1 MTRTV
6 QKVDSS
12 SLFILNRFCH
22 RETVTKQRCSISL
35 SVAPI
40 AKTEKLDSRDSFFL
54 IFIGLHCTLMK
65 VNIEFVVVR
74 LALWMGEVRLNIPHQ
89 LALDKQWNRINQS
102 GRPSHFVMEASAA

>member
-1 MTRTV
+1 MV
-6 QKVDSS
+6 
-12 SLFILNRFCH
+12 
-22 RETVTKQRCSISL
+22 KQRFFTL
-35 SVAPI
+35 RSVASI
-40 AKTEKLDSRDSFFL
+40 AKIQKLESLDSLFL

-74 LALWMGEVRLNIPHQ
+74 LALYTGEVRLNIPHQ